1 METANEGIL
10 ASDGLQRINYVN
22 EKLVDLLGYNATEML
37 GRNLIEF
44 ICEGELE
51 DHELRVDN
59 RKRLISERFERC
71 FIHKDGSVRWMIV
84 SASPIIMD
92 GHYNGSFA
100 MLTDITEMKS
110 VELALRD
117 SEERYRLM
125 VETAAEGIII
135 LDNDGVVVD
144 VNNKVLEIGKLTRS
158 DVVGKNFTV
167 LLPKFGINVEDAFN
181 LFMSNIGGVNQ
192 VEGRVW
198 TGMVEGRE
206 YHFIAHT
213 SNITGD
219 GLVRGM
225 SVILEDVTDRL
236 NVEVRL
242 KESLREKEVLL
253 KEIHHRVK
261 NNLQI
266 ISSLLSLQS
275 EYIVN
280 DYDQKIFLDSQSRIK
295 SMAMVHEQL
304 YQSSDLSSINIE
316 NYITSL
322 VGSLFNS
329 FNIDRGSIRFILDVE
344 NIMFGVNTAIPLGL
358 LINEFLTNSLKHAF
372 PCLYKGQVSLT
383 DYPPV
388 LSKDAG
394 ISGDTCSISLNLRL
408 IGVNI
413 F

>member
-1 METANEGIL
+1 M
-10 ASDGLQRINYVN
+10 
-22 EKLVDLLGYNATEML
+22 
-37 GRNLIEF
+37 
-44 ICEGELE
+44 
-51 DHELRVDN
+51 
-59 RKRLISERFERC
+59 
-71 FIHKDGSVRWMIV
+71 
-84 SASPIIMD
+84 
-92 GHYNGSFA
+92 
-100 MLTDITEMKS
+100 
-110 VELALRD
+110 
-117 SEERYRLM
+117 
-125 VETAAEGIII
+125 
-135 LDNDGVVVD
+135 
-144 VNNKVLEIGKLTRS
+144 
-158 DVVGKNFTV
+158 VGKSFTV

-181 LFMSNIGGVNQ
+181 LFMSNIEGGNQ
-192 VEGRVW
+192 VKGRVW
-198 TGMVEGRE
+198 TAMVEGRE

-219 GLVRGM
+219 GSVRGM

-275 EYIVN
+275 EHIVN

-358 LINEFLTNSLKHAF
+358 LINELLTNSLKHAF

-388 LSKDAG
+388 LSKNAD
-394 ISGDTCSISLNLRL
+394 ITGDYL
-408 IGVNI
+408 
-413 F
+413 